1 MINDL
6 NKRNVRRKRRAFRVR
21 KHVRGSA
28 EKPRLSVFKS
38 NAHIFAQLIDDE
50 KGFTLASAGTVMK
63 SFRDKDL
70 GKKGKDAARQ
80 VGALIAE
87 AAKKQNIAT
96 VVFDR
101 GFNKYHGLL
110 AEVANAARETG
121 LQF

>member
-6 NKRNVRRKRRAFRVR
+6 KKRQTRRRRRILRVRRQVK
-21 KHVRGSA
+21 GTA

-38 NAHIFAQLIDDE
+38 NKHILAQLIDDD
-50 KGFTLASAGTVMK
+50 KGVTIASAGTVTK
-63 SFRDKDL
+63 ELRDQQL
-70 GKKGKDAARQ
+70 GKRSKESARK
-80 VGALIAE
+80 VGMMIAE
-87 AAKKQNIAT
+87 AAKQKNIVN

>member
-1 MINDL
+1 MINEL
-6 NKRNVRRKRRAFRVR
+6 TKRNVRRRRRMLRVR
-21 KHVRGSA
+21 RQARGTA

-38 NAHIFAQLIDDE
+38 NKHIFAQLIDDD
-50 KGFTLASAGTVMK
+50 KGITIVSAGTVMK
-63 SFRDKDL
+63 GFRDKKQ
-70 GKKGKDAARQ
+70 GKKSKSAAREIGSMIADAA
-80 VGALIAE
+80 
-87 AAKKQNIAT
+87 KQKSILN

>member
-6 NKRNVRRKRRAFRVR
+6 QKRQVRRRRRVLRVR
-21 KHVRGSA
+21 RQVKGTA

-38 NAHIFAQLIDDE
+38 NKHILAQLIDDD
-50 KGFTLASAGTVMK
+50 KGVTIASAGTVTK
-63 SFRDKDL
+63 ELRDQKL
-70 GKKGKDAARQ
+70 GKRSKESARK
-80 VGALIAE
+80 VGMMIAE
-87 AAKKQNIAT
+87 AAKQKNIVN

>member
-6 NKRNVRRKRRAFRVR
+6 NKRNVRRRRRLLRVR
-21 KHVRGSA
+21 RQVRGTA
-28 EKPRLSVFKS
+28 GKPRLSVFKS
-38 NAHIFAQLIDDE
+38 NKHIFAQLIDDE
-50 KGFTLASAGTVMK
+50 KGITIASAGTVMK
-63 SFRDKDL
+63 QLRDKKL
-70 GKKGKDAARQ
+70 GKRSKGSARQ
-80 VGALIAE
+80 VGVMIAE
-87 AAKKQNIAT
+87 AAKQKNIQI

>member
-6 NKRNVRRKRRAFRVR
+6 EKRNGRRQRRALRVR
-21 KHVRGSA
+21 KALKGTA

-38 NAHIFAQLIDDE
+38 NQHLFAQLIDDE

-63 SFRDKDL
+63 ELRDRKL
-70 GKKGKDAARQ
+70 GKKSKSSAKA
-80 VGALIAE
+80 VGTKLAE
-87 AAKKQNIAT
+87 VAKQKGILRVA
-96 VVFDR
+96 FDR

-110 AEVANAARETG
+110 AEVASAARESG

>member
-6 NKRNVRRKRRAFRVR
+6 KKRDARRFRRMHRVR
-21 KHVRGSA
+21 KDVRGTA

-38 NAHIFAQLIDDE
+38 NKHICVQLIDDD
-50 KGFTLASAGTVMK
+50 KGITIASAGTISK
-63 SFRDKDL
+63 EFKGKKL
-70 GKKGKDAARQ
+70 GKCKDAARQ
-80 VGALIAE
+80 IGAKIAE
-87 AAKKQNIAT
+87 AAKQKDILT

>member
-1 MINDL
+1 MINDIK
-6 NKRNVRRKRRAFRVR
+6 KRDMRRRRRVLRVRRQ
-21 KHVRGSA
+21 VRGTA

-38 NAHIFAQLIDDE
+38 NKHIFVQLIDDD
-50 KGFTLASAGTVMK
+50 KGMTIASAGTVTK
-63 SFRDKDL
+63 QLRDQKL
-70 GKKGKDAARQ
+70 GKRSKESARK
-80 VGALIAE
+80 VGTMIAE
-87 AAKKQNIAT
+87 AAKQKNIVN

>member
-6 NKRNVRRKRRAFRVR
+6 KKRNERRRRRMFRVR
-21 KHVRGSA
+21 KGVRGTS
-28 EKPRLSVFKS
+28 EKPRFSVFRS
-38 NAHIFAQLIDDE
+38 NSHIFAQLIDDE

-63 SFRDKDL
+63 DFRDKKL
-70 GKKGKDAARQ
+70 GKKSKDAARAI
-80 VGALIAE
+80 GAALAE
-87 AAKKQNIAT
+87 AAKQKNIVN